1 MMSLL
6 IGLLCWL
13 EGKDRCNHQWPTTIQ
28 VMDRLAQETQAPW
41 MAPHKSSE
49 AMDDEA
55 ESKCNKWMEKYQRQ
69 EDNIKMSQEA
79 KKQNE
84 LLAKNLMRKATRLAK
99 QAADASNK
107 ADVAKKLVTK
117 SKNKLAKLLKQR
129 QKHEEEAEAEGCTNL
144 AGT

>member
-99 QAADASNK
+99 QAADASAK
-107 ADVAKKLVTK
+107 ADVAKQQATK
-117 SKNKLAKLLKQR
+117 SKKKLAKLLKQR